1 MLTVYDNENILCERS
16 EHGGWELMKSNLK
29 HIKYNVKGEQMNR
42 SSLYLG
48 KELGYF
54 IYLIMNYLFDMYWW
68 QITR

>member
-1 MLTVYDNENILCERS
+1 
-16 EHGGWELMKSNLK
+16 MKSNLK

-48 KELGYF
+48 KELGYI